1 MKQPVYRLLERG
13 DEENIILLHRKVMGL
28 ERDNAFW
35 EWKYWQNPSGKPI
48 YGVAVQGDEIFGQFG
63 GGISKLKVGANILPV
78 WTMQDIFI
86 LEEKRKGTPFFRL
99 EKIARQE
106 SFRRKIYLHYGF
118 SIKKTYKISTKILKF
133 RNIGCI
139 KEPTAILNLEPL
151 LALKI
156 KSLPLRRFLSFFIQA
171 LINIVFFFSQTKIPA
186 GYFLQEVNHFDSRF
200 DVFWEKVKD
209 DYEIIVVRDSKYLNW
224 RYLKIPHLNYKIFV
238 LEKQKEIKGFI
249 VIRISASGRKGIV
262 EDILIPADKE
272 GRRSAKVLLSYALK
286 YFKKKGVGGVVA
298 WMFKNNPLFG
308 IFRRRG
314 FFLRPTP
321 HNLLIRSY
329 SEKFPISYLLNSSKW
344 YVMMGDVDI
353 Y

>member
-1 MKQPVYRLLERG
+1 MGQPVYRFLERG
-13 DEENIILLHRKVMGL
+13 DEKQISILHRKVMGL
-28 ERDNAFW
+28 ERNNDFW
-35 EWKYWQNPSGKPI
+35 EWKYWQNPAGKPI
-48 YGVAVQGDEIFGQFG
+48 YSVAVQDGQIFGQVG
-63 GGISKLKVGANILPV
+63 GGVLRLKVGANILTV
-78 WTMQDIFI
+78 WTMQDF
-86 LEEKRKGTPFFRL
+86 LVLQEKRKGTPFFRL

-106 SFRRKIYLHYGF
+106 SFRRKIYVHYGF
-118 SIKKTYKISTKILKF
+118 STKKAYKIYTKMLKF
-133 RNIGCI
+133 RNVGCI

-156 KSLPLRRFLSFFIQA
+156 NSLFVRCFLSFFIQP
-171 LINIVFFFSQTKIPA
+171 LINIVFFFGQTKIPA
-186 GYFLQEVNHFDSRF
+186 GYLLREVNHFDSRF
-200 DVFWEKVKD
+200 DAFWKKVKG

-224 RYLKIPHLNYKIFV
+224 RYLKIPHLNYKIYA
-238 LEKQKEIKGFI
+238 LEKDGEIEGF
-249 VIRISASGRKGIV
+249 VVLRISASGRKGII
-262 EDILIPADKE
+262 EDILVSADKE
-272 GRRSAKVLLSYALK
+272 GRRLAKILLSYALK

-298 WMFKNNPLFG
+298 WMLKNSSLSG

-329 SEKFPISYLLNSSKW
+329 GEEFPINYLLNSSKW